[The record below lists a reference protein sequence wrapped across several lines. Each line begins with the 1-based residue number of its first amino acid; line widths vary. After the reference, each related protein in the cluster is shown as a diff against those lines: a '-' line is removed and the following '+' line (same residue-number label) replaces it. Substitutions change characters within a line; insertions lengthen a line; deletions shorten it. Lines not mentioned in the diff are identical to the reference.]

1 MQVVEAPLP
10 RPLPW
15 LKPGLANST
24 TLVALLLFG
33 LPSALLLVLVRQ
45 VAANL
50 LLGTFLAPSFF
61 LGWIGATVAGLAMS
75 VTLRFGKNHLG
86 LISVSAIGALA
97 SNLGQL
103 LTAAAILS
111 HSGVWYQLPFM
122 MGASVPAGI
131 LIGLLTALLLTHLPK
146 DLVENFSSVGKDS
159 QE

>member
-10 RPLPW
+10 RLLPW

-50 LLGTFLAPSFF
+50 LMGTFLAPSFF
-61 LGWIGATVAGLAMS
+61 LGWVGASVAGITMALA
-75 VTLRFGKNHLG
+75 LYIGRQQLG
-86 LISVSAIGALA
+86 LVSISAIGALS

-103 LTAAAILS
+103 VTAAYILD
-111 HSGVWYQLPFM
+111 HYGVWYQLPLM

-131 LIGLLTALLLTHLPK
+131 LIGLLSALLLQHLPK
-146 DLVENFSSVGKDS
+146 EMTKTFTHVGKES
-159 QE
+159 LE